1 MNRAVVMDM
10 YPSKDLVGMVFGPV
24 LATLSGVILAVSQD
38 VNQGGISTQ
47 FLTIIASMLA
57 STGVVGYALKRFVDN
72 QVARAQEEREQERE
86 SRRIAHEHIE
96 RMFSQAERHATRMEE
111 LYIAE
116 RQRNDALVRDLVG
129 TNSDS

>member
-1 MNRAVVMDM
+1 MDM
-10 YPSKDLVGMVFGPV
+10 YQSKDIVGMLFGPA
-24 LATLSGVILAVSQD
+24 LATLSGVIVAVTQD
-38 VNQGGISTQ
+38 INQGGISTQ

-72 QVARAQEEREQERE
+72 QMARAQEEREQERE
-86 SRRIAHEHIE
+86 ARRIAHEHIE

-129 TNSDS
+129 TSVES